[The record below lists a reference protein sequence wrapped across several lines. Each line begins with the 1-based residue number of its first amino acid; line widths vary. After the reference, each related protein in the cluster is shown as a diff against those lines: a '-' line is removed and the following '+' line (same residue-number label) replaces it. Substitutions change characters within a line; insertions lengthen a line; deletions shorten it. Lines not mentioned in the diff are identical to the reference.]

1 MTDLVCMNSFT
12 WTRLSLPAPVTPETA
27 QAALQ
32 ALAGISGQPRVVL
45 EAEGN
50 AGVISWRLGAD
61 RAVTHRILAA
71 IQVALPG
78 LRTANERSASAAPML
93 KAAGVHLP
101 GHRQRP
107 VQSDGIEPVARA
119 VLGAL
124 SQASRNE
131 QVRLQVILG
140 PRRRPRRLRD
150 IEPDIRRDA
159 LAKYAQYRF
168 GCSLRIAASA
178 ATHERT
184 RRLVDCVAAALRGLE
199 TPGARLVLRR
209 ASTDSFDTARSPY
222 LWPLELSIDELVPM
236 LGWPVASKPD
246 AELPGVPSRHPVQLV
261 ATSGVPR
268 TGFRLGLSSLD
279 TTRPVAIKP
288 VDLLRHLH
296 LLGPTGV
303 GKSTVMGN
311 LALQVIEAGHG
322 AVVIDPKGDLVT
334 DLLGRIPESR
344 RDDVVVIDPTDAA
357 PVGLAALTP
366 RGHVSADLLADTV
379 LGIIHSLHAKSWGP
393 RTHDI
398 LHASLLTLVRRGDA
412 SLVMVPLLLTN
423 SGFRR
428 SVTQRAVK
436 ADPLGLGSFWGWY
449 EGLSAAEREHAIAP
463 LMNKLRPILLRPGMR
478 AVLGQR
484 CPRFDLSD
492 VFTPTDS
499 GTGRIVLVS
508 LSKGTMGPEAAQL
521 LGSLV
526 VGLLWQAA
534 LGRAAVPQ
542 SQRRPSFVFIDEVQE
557 YLRLPGDLSDALAQA
572 RGLGVGFVLAHQHLG
587 QLSTPVREAVLANA
601 RSRVAFQLSAKD
613 ARDLTTKAGPI
624 APEDFAALA
633 KFGAYAHLHVDG
645 MQAPWCSL
653 VTQPLPAATQTVAAI
668 KERSRQ
674 RYGQPLDEVERDL
687 ESLIDTPRPP
697 SGNPLGRTSRRASS
711 TTDGPASGAQ
721 S

>member
-1 MTDLVCMNSFT
+1 MTDFGFDSFT
-12 WTRLSLPAPVTPETA
+12 WTQLSLPIPVTPEST

-32 ALAGISGQPRVVL
+32 ALAGLSGQPRIVL

-50 AGVISWRLGAD
+50 AGMVAWRLGAD
-61 RAVTHRILAA
+61 RSVTPRIIAA
-71 IQVALPG
+71 LRIALPG
-78 LRTANERSASAAPML
+78 LRTTDMPQSTSTSMQQ
-93 KAAGVHLP
+93 AAGFHFP

-107 VQSDGIEPVARA
+107 VQSDNIEPVVRA

-124 SQASRNE
+124 SQASGKER
-131 QVRLQVILG
+131 VRLQVILG
-140 PRRRPRRLRD
+140 PRLRPRRLND
-150 IEPDIRRDA
+150 VEADIRRDA

-168 GCSLRIAASA
+168 GCSLRIAGSA
-178 ATHERT
+178 ATPERT
-184 RRLVDCVAAALRGLE
+184 RRLIDGVAAALRSIE

-209 ASTDSFDTARSPY
+209 ASTIAVESARSPY
-222 LWPLELSIDELVPM
+222 LWPLELSINELVPM

-246 AELPGVPSRHPVQLV
+246 TDLPGVPSRHPVQLAAMSV
-261 ATSGVPR
+261 VPR
-268 TGFRLGLSSLD
+268 SGLHLGVSSLD
-279 TTRPVAIKP
+279 VARPVAIKP

-334 DLLGRIPESR
+334 DLLGRIPEPR
-344 RDDVVVIDPTDAA
+344 RDDVVVIDPTDEA

-366 RGHVSADLLADTV
+366 HGQGSADLLADTV

-398 LHASLLTLVRRGDA
+398 LHASLLTLARRGDA

-428 SVTQRAVK
+428 SVTQHAVK
-436 ADPLGLGSFWGWY
+436 ADPLGLGSFWAWY
-449 EGLSAAEREHAIAP
+449 EALSAAEREHAIAP

-484 CPRFDLSD
+484 RPRFDLSD
-492 VFTPTDS
+492 VFTKR
-499 GTGRIVLVS
+499 RIVLVS

-613 ARDLTTKAGPI
+613 ARDLTTKTGPI
-624 APEDFAALA
+624 APEDFAALP
-633 KFGAYAHLHVDG
+633 KFGAYAQLHVDG

-653 VTQPLPAATQTVAAI
+653 VTQPLPVATQNVVAI
-668 KERSRQ
+668 KGRAREQ
-674 RYGQPLDEVERDL
+674 YGQPLDAVERDL
-687 ESLIDTPRPP
+687 ESLIETPPP
-697 SGNPLGRTSRRASS
+697 PTGNPLGRTPRRDSS
-711 TTDGPASGAQ
+711 TTDVPESGGR

>member
-1 MTDLVCMNSFT
+1 MIDLTHIDSFT
-12 WTRLSLPAPVTPETA
+12 WTRLSLPTPVAPEAT

-32 ALAGISGQPRVVL
+32 ALAGLSGQPRIVL
-45 EAEGN
+45 EADGN
-50 AGVISWRLGAD
+50 MGMISWRLGAD
-61 RAVTHRILAA
+61 RAVAPRILAA
-71 IQVALPG
+71 LQVALPG
-78 LRTANERSASAAPML
+78 LRTANERSAPATPML
-93 KAAGVHLP
+93 QAAGVHLP

-107 VQSDGIEPVARA
+107 VQSDHIDPVARA
-119 VLGAL
+119 LLGAL

-131 QVRLQVILG
+131 RVRLQLILG

-178 ATHERT
+178 ATPERT
-184 RRLVDCVAAALRGLE
+184 RRLIDGVAAALRGLE

-209 ASTDSFDTARSPY
+209 ASTSAVVAARSPY

-246 AELPGVPSRHPVQLV
+246 TELPGVASRHPVPLI
-261 ATSGVPR
+261 ATSDVPKA
-268 TGFRLGLSSLD
+268 GFRLGVSSLD

-334 DLLGRIPESR
+334 DLLGRIPASR
-344 RDDVVVIDPTDAA
+344 RDDVVVIDPTDPS

-366 RGHVSADLLADTV
+366 QGHVSADLLADTV

-398 LHASLLTLVRRGDA
+398 LHASLLTLARRGDA

-449 EGLSAAEREHAIAP
+449 EGISAAEREHAIAP

-484 CPRFDLSD
+484 RPRFDLSD
-492 VFTPTDS
+492 VFTKR
-499 GTGRIVLVS
+499 RIVLVS

-526 VGLLWQAA
+526 VGLFWQAS

-587 QLSTPVREAVLANA
+587 QLSTPVREAVMANA

-613 ARDLTTKAGPI
+613 ARDLTTKNGLV
-624 APEDFAALA
+624 APEDFAALP
-633 KFGAYAHLHVDG
+633 KFGAYAQLHVDG
-645 MQAPWCSL
+645 TQAPWCSL
-653 VTQPLPAATQTVAAI
+653 VTQPLPAAIQNVTTI

-697 SGNPLGRTSRRASS
+697 SGNPLGRTSRRASL
-711 TTDGPASGAQ
+711 TTDGPASGVR